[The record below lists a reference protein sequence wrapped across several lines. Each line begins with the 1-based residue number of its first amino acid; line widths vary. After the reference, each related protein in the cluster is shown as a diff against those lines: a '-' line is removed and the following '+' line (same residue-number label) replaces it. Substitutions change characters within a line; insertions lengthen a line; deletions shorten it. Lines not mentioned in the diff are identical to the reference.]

1 MKLFNLGIKYM
12 FKNFGYIALLWLLPS
27 VFVGLFCGPFKII
40 EFMNLYPTTS
50 ISNFGDIFAILMPFD
65 WLKLLLVVLAVAL
78 VAVFLSMVLG
88 EMESHMRSG
97 KFSFKNMFTLVNNDI
112 LVVLINLV
120 LLAVIYALLTFIFG
134 CVSFLFHLMFS
145 GLSKIPTVLNS
156 IITIVLATAF
166 ISLYTFV
173 TQVFLINIPNMI
185 TNGYSLKE
193 GVSSTMQLIGKSGF
207 KLWISF
213 LLIYVVIIPFVSLL
227 CKTNV
232 VWIAN
237 IICTYLQFMLYSSI
251 TMTSFFELSNTPRYD
266 NRKYYNYNK

>member
-12 FKNFGYIALLWLLPS
+12 FKNFGYIALLWLLPA

-65 WLKLLLVVLAVAL
+65 WIKLLLVILAVAL

-112 LVVLINLV
+112 LVVLINIV

-145 GLSKIPTVLNS
+145 GLSNIPTVLNS
-156 IITIVLATAF
+156 ILTIVLATAF
-166 ISLYTFV
+166 ISLYTFI

-193 GVSSTMQLIGKSGF
+193 GISSTMQLIGKSGF